1 MSDIPQHFPRRII
14 MSSLSGAMPKLSVRR
29 DADSTYTNLVS
40 DEAHLA
46 AYENAE
52 HLAQSLK
59 TYVLRKEVEHPEW
72 GRADVLRRV
81 KNSMAEK
88 HRSGQ
93 WDVEPS
99 EQAWIMQRLVQLLE

>member
-1 MSDIPQHFPRRII
+1 MSDIPLDFPRRTVTG
-14 MSSLSGAMPKLSVRR
+14 SLSGAMPKLSVRLG
-29 DADSTYTNLVS
+29 ADGTYTNLVG

-72 GRADVLRRV
+72 GRDDVLRRV
-81 KNSMAEK
+81 KNSLSEK

-93 WDVEPS
+93 WDVEPP
-99 EQAWIMQRLVQLLE
+99 EQDWIMQRLSQLLQ